1 MTEQNP
7 IVSIVL
13 PCLNEEEAI
22 GPCIELIQKVF
33 TDHKING
40 EIVVSDNASTDQSA
54 AIAQRLGAVVVHQP
68 IRGYGHAYFK
78 GFASARGEY
87 LIMADCDGTYDFN
100 EIPNFL
106 KKLIYENY
114 DFVSGSRYVKG
125 YKNEGIPFLHRYVGN
140 PLLTTILNFLF
151 GLNYTDVYTGFRGFT
166 KGAYSQIK
174 PISSGMEFNLEL
186 AINAKLAGLKVA
198 EIPIALHERKG
209 VSKLRTFRDGWRSL
223 RMMLLYSP
231 NKVFI
236 KFGILLLAIGLLAHV
251 VALSGLFKVGIGGKP
266 LSGVTGIFAFILSV
280 VGFEIFCLGLHL
292 RTYSWSNRFE
302 EHNKSLN
309 LIYKSFKMEIGLL
322 WGALSILAGIT
333 ILIIL
338 IVKWIHSQMLPLP
351 NPEWASFGG
360 TLVVIGFNIIF
371 SSLFIAAMAMS
382 REIHGK

>member
-1 MTEQNP
+1 MTQHNP
-7 IVSIVL
+7 LVSVVL

-22 GPCIELIQKVF
+22 GPCIKLIQKVF
-33 TDHKING
+33 SDHRIDG

-54 AIAQRLGAVVVHQP
+54 AIAQGLGARVVLQP
-68 IRGYGHAYFK
+68 TRGYGHAYFK
-78 GFASARGEY
+78 GFESARGEY
-87 LIMADCDGTYDFN
+87 FIMADCDGTYDFN

-106 KKLIYENY
+106 NKLTKENN
-114 DFVSGSRYVKG
+114 DFVSGSRYIKG

-140 PLLTTILNFLF
+140 PMLTMILNFLF
-151 GLNYTDVYTGFRGFT
+151 GLNYTDVYTGFRAFSRQ
-166 KGAYSQIK
+166 AYSRIK
-174 PISSGMEFNLEL
+174 PISPGMEFNLEL
-186 AINAKLAGLKVA
+186 AINAKLAGLRVA

-223 RMMLLYSP
+223 RMMLLYCP

-236 KFGILLLAIGLLAHV
+236 RFGVSLLAVGILAHL

-266 LSGVTGIFAFILSV
+266 LSGVTGIFAFIFSV

-322 WGALSILAGIT
+322 WGSISILVGVA
-333 ILIIL
+333 IL
-338 IVKWIHSQMLPLP
+338 VWIFIQWINSQMLPLA

-360 TLVVIGFNIIF
+360 TLVVIGFNIVF
-371 SSLFIAAMAMS
+371 SSLFIAAMAMN